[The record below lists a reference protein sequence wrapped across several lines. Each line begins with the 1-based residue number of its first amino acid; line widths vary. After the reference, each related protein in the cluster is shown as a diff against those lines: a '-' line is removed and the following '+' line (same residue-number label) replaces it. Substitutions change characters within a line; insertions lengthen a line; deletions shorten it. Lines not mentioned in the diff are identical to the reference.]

1 MQYIYN
7 NLSLEL
13 LSVFVILQSFVV
25 SYLVVPRIIAIV
37 KIKNLM
43 DDPNQRSSHK
53 EKTPTMGGV
62 AFFASLLSS
71 LYFLQAHDSQ
81 RLSLSL
87 VIGLLIL
94 FYIGIKDDLVGVTP
108 KTKIIGQ
115 ILAFVFVMDSAELSI
130 DTFNGFLGIYELH
143 FGSLTL

>member
-62 AFFASLLSS
+62 AFFSS
-71 LYFLQAHDSQ
+71 LHSSFYLLQAHD
-81 RLSLSL
+81 
-87 VIGLLIL
+87 
-94 FYIGIKDDLVGVTP
+94 
-108 KTKIIGQ
+108 
-115 ILAFVFVMDSAELSI
+115 
-130 DTFNGFLGIYELH
+130 
-143 FGSLTL
+143 